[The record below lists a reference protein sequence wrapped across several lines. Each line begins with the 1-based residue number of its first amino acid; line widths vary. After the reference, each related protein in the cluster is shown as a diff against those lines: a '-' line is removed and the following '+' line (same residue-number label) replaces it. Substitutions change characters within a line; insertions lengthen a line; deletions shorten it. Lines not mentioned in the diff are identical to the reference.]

1 VNLAQRGK
9 VCIQWSESLTRI
21 LSPIPRHHLSLVQ
34 IQSSWCRSS
43 RQHLPW
49 GLVPFGEIGS
59 GDRSHA
65 GLPHQH
71 HPFSEFLTLS
81 TVSSHLNFVVLFH
94 TTSAN
99 RILGL
104 QSVSLSVSRDT
115 FRRPILSCCWT
126 SSGTPRETREVPLP
140 PSSTASSIPNS
151 SRYPSRLLLRYLKA
165 RAPLHP
171 HYPYGK
177 PHWQCWREAE
187 QNQEGI
193 DAQRP
198 LDSVHPSSVL
208 PHRIISDII
217 RAAHVA
223 NHTSGTG
230 ERPETPERH

>member
-1 VNLAQRGK
+1 VPVTKRRGLHP
-9 VCIQWSESLTRI
+9 VVGERNAYP
-21 LSPIPRHHLSLVQ
+21 LSNPRHHLSLVQ

-49 GLVPFGEIGS
+49 GLGPFGEIGS
-59 GDRSHA
+59 SDRSHA

-126 SSGTPRETREVPLP
+126 SASTPRETREVPLP
-140 PSSTASSIPNS
+140 PPSTASSDPRQFPVPI
-151 SRYPSRLLLRYLKA
+151 
-165 RAPLHP
+165 
-171 HYPYGK
+171 
-177 PHWQCWREAE
+177 
-187 QNQEGI
+187 
-193 DAQRP
+193 
-198 LDSVHPSSVL
+198 PSSSAL

-217 RAAHVA
+217 RATHVA

-230 ERPETPERH
+230 ERP